1 MTRWL
6 SLGLVCLGIV
16 SALILSGCEKEAK
29 IYFDT
34 SEPIV
39 TKVGGEFVIALDFDL
54 IHLWR
59 ESHDESMLSLVEHRF
74 DDSPQSGEAGIAQHF
89 RFRALK
95 EGETEVVLTKL
106 DMDGR
111 TVLKQLAFKVRIE

>member
-1 MTRWL
+1 MM
-6 SLGLVCLGIV
+6 VCLGLA
-16 SALILSGCEKEAK
+16 SALLLASCEKEAR
-29 IYFDT
+29 IYSDT

-59 ESHDESMLSLVEHRF
+59 ESYDETMLSLVEHRF
-74 DDSPQSGEAGIAQHF
+74 GDSPQSGEAGIAQHF

-106 DMDGR
+106 DMDGK
-111 TVLKQLAFKVRIE
+111 TVLKQVAFQVRIE